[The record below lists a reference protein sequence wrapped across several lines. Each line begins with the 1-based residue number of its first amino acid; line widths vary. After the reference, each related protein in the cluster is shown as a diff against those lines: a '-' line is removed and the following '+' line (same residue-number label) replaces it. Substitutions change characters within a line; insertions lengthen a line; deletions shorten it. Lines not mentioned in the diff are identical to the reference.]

1 MYDATTARTISGWA
15 ALSKLGMTFLPYGV
29 IVGVILAIVATL
41 EYRYPVA
48 YVYFIY
54 EDGFVENSTAAAF
67 ALAAVLLV
75 WESRRSG
82 HWLRRGLLI
91 AVAAGAGA
99 IVGEEISW
107 GQRIFGITTPE
118 VIGAVNAQGEFN
130 LHNIE
135 ALEALPKYRPLGATL
150 LMGLA
155 LSIVLGPIQRRSDAA
170 PVVRALPL
178 LQPALAPLVL
188 LTAWILAFQPFVRT
202 DEIGEWLFGLC
213 LLAWAANLASEG
225 RTVGGRLLSATG
237 IGAIA
242 AVMLIGAGLAATFP
256 PKNPA
261 WRLSETAESFAK
273 HGLREQSE
281 QIIGYIQANP
291 QYVEAL
297 ETNRAQCSARVNR
310 NPFLCR

>member
-1 MYDATTARTISGWA
+1 
-15 ALSKLGMTFLPYGV
+15 
-29 IVGVILAIVATL
+29 
-41 EYRYPVA
+41 
-48 YVYFIY
+48 
-54 EDGFVENSTAAAF
+54 
-67 ALAAVLLV
+67 
-75 WESRRSG
+75 
-82 HWLRRGLLI
+82 
-91 AVAAGAGA
+91 
-99 IVGEEISW
+99 
-107 GQRIFGITTPE
+107 
-118 VIGAVNAQGEFN
+118 
-130 LHNIE
+130 
-135 ALEALPKYRPLGATL
+135 
-150 LMGLA
+150 MGLA